1 MLQSLKT
8 NFIVANSLDSDEM
21 TSHSAVFNL
30 GLHCLHKYLF
40 RCFQYTHTVKPV
52 LSGHS
57 KRRPKIGFQDRFL
70 LNAGQKY
77 CRMHSAILLTFI
89 KLPFVIKIFGLS
101 NFEWPLKTCST
112 VQNVKRNIIL
122 YRHPKSGSFLRPKKT
137 NLGVPLMAAVEDRY
151 GRVED
156 ENAGVITDDL
166 YVVGGKNKQTV
177 VEMVGARKVNDL
189 QR

>member
-1 MLQSLKT
+1 MS
-8 NFIVANSLDSDEM
+8 S
-21 TSHSAVFNL
+21 
-30 GLHCLHKYLF
+30 
-40 RCFQYTHTVKPV
+40 
-52 LSGHS
+52 
-57 KRRPKIGFQDRFL
+57 
-70 LNAGQKY
+70 
-77 CRMHSAILLTFI
+77 
-89 KLPFVIKIFGLS
+89 
-101 NFEWPLKTCST
+101 FEWPLKTCFT